1 MCTCYRTLFCCKAE
15 VFCWISF
22 VFPVNLSVGFPF
34 QLIEITSAAGNGASL
49 SVYQHLQ
56 PRTVVI
62 YELHGVNGFVVAD
75 FYHSCF
81 LLAEELV
88 VHLNTHG

>member
-1 MCTCYRTLFCCKAE
+1 MF
-15 VFCWISF
+15 
-22 VFPVNLSVGFPF
+22 FPVILSVGFPF
-34 QLIEITSAAGNGASL
+34 QLIAITSAAGNGASL

-56 PRTVVI
+56 PRTLVI

-81 LLAEELV
+81 LLAEELSSCSFEYTRITV
-88 VHLNTHG
+88 YFWR